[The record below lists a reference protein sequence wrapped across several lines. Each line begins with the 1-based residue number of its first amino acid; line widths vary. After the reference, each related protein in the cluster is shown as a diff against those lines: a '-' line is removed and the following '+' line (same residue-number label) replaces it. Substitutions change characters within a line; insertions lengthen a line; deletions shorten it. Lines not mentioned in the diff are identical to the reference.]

1 MDCEYFRVFIC
12 GYANFIVMPTPNDKS
27 RYSKHTKILLK
38 DITDIPPSA
47 GLHQGNSAAAAIA
60 VADPQVESAADAT
73 AANNKKEDDDS
84 DDDSDII
91 IDSETINKR
100 PGEALS

>member
-1 MDCEYFRVFIC
+1 MLQDVADCP
-12 GYANFIVMPTPNDKS
+12 PT
-27 RYSKHTKILLK
+27 
-38 DITDIPPSA
+38 A
-47 GLHQGNSAAAAIA
+47 GLHQGDSAAIA
-60 VADPQVESAADAT
+60 VADPQVESAAAIASESAAAP

-100 PGEALS
+100 PGEGLS